1 MTLKEKLNLMK
12 EIDKRNDE
20 RIAEYLK
27 ERNACRD

>member
-12 EIDKRNDE
+12 EIDKRNNE
-20 RIAEYLK
+20 LIAEYLK

>member
-1 MTLKEKLNLMK
+1 MALKEKLNLMN

-20 RIAEYLK
+20 RITEYLK

>member
-27 ERNACRD
+27 ERNARRE